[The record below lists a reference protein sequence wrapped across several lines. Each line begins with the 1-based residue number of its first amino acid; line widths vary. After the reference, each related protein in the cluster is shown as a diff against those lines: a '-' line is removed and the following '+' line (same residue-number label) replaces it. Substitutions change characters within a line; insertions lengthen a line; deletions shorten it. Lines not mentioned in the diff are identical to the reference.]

1 MSDGSAPVV
10 SVVPNTQSVSYTG
23 PPALQPTVPQTF
35 SGMVK
40 VIGITYT
47 ATNPISDESGSIKS
61 LLKSMF
67 LGKGQVWLISLEL
80 DITVLRPGG
89 EFLIVSHGDGEE
101 PKTFDQ
107 GLSRPVRLWKQFND
121 ASVGS
126 VITERVNFPATV
138 VLQLQPQSEK
148 LSPPYLT
155 IMTRSSPYQIIKD
168 ASTTYEDR
176 HPEIHVNY
184 KFTWSCSTWI
194 EVGTS
199 FQ

>member
-1 MSDGSAPVV
+1 MSDGFAPIF
-10 SVVPNTQSVSYTG
+10 SVIPNIQSVSI
-23 PPALQPTVPQTF
+23 F

-67 LGKGQVWLISLEL
+67 LGKGQLWFIRLEL
-80 DITVLRPGG
+80 DITVFHPGG
-89 EFLIVSHGDGEE
+89 ELLIVSHGDGEE

-107 GLSRPVRLWKQFND
+107 GLSRPVRLWKQFNN

-138 VLQLQPQSEK
+138 VFQLQPQSE
-148 LSPPYLT
+148 
-155 IMTRSSPYQIIKD
+155 IITAALND
-168 ASTTYEDR
+168 HDT
-176 HPEIHVNY
+176 V
-184 KFTWSCSTWI
+184 
-194 EVGTS
+194 
-199 FQ
+199 